1 MSFWVYLERNGE
13 SVAVPRFSAGG
24 TYALGGS
31 TLAALNVTY
40 NYSPL
45 FLKTIHTE
53 LGLRWLHQKPAGDC
67 VTQLRSAVNELGF
80 EPDPDYWAPTSG
92 NAGIALAVLLWWAA
106 LHPDAVFR
114 VS

>member
-1 MSFWVYLERNGE
+1 MAYWVYLERDGE
-13 SVAVPRFSAGG
+13 SVAVPRFTAGG

-31 TLAALNVTY
+31 ALAELNVTY
-40 NYSPL
+40 NYSAL
-45 FLKTIHTE
+45 FAETLDSE

-67 VTQLRSAVNELGF
+67 VTRLREAVGKLGT
-80 EPDPDYWAPTSG
+80 ETSSGYWAPTRG
-92 NAGIALAVLLWWAA
+92 NAGAALAVLLWWAA